1 MVGLGQAALTSLT
14 SWVRYEEIL
23 LNFFAPPSLSVFSN
37 YILALLMINP
47 WLMKDEMCKLVCE
60 IKIQDHKQVL

>member
-23 LNFFAPPSLSVFSN
+23 LNFFAPPSLSVSN
-37 YILALLMINP
+37 YIFASLMINP
-47 WLMKDEMCKLVCE
+47 LLMKDEMCKLVRE